1 MGAFAVVVAA
11 AAAVV
16 AVAAVVVAIVGF
28 EAKGVFEEEIANV
41 VAARAKKGRLDC
53 LRRSAAVS
61 EEEKGGKREG
71 EDEEEEEEEEEKG
84 RNEGVALVFVAVSL
98 EAGAES

>member
-28 EAKGVFEEEIANV
+28 EAKGVVEEEIANV

>member
-71 EDEEEEEEEEEKG
+71 EEEEEEKG

>member
-1 MGAFAVVVAA
+1 VGAFAVVVAA